1 MKIPSSEKIMVTY
14 LFDGVAEYIAT
25 RNAIKGKYTLYKV
38 NNGDYQKIK
47 TDNTPIEFDE
57 IVEKNRSK

>member
-1 MKIPSSEKIMVTY
+1 MVTY
-14 LFDGVAEYIAT
+14 LFDGVAEYITT

-57 IVEKNRSK
+57 IIEKNRSK